1 MALTTMTKFLLM
13 VMLSFFCECR
23 LHKNALSPP
32 MPPMNSWAVAKKG
45 LCPEGGG
52 DKSAGCEQWEKSG
65 FCSPTN
71 MYYQFMTEMCPVSCK
86 LCQARPTPAPKPH
99 LVKVNIH
106 ECLKAHNSKRALH
119 GARPLTWDS
128 SLAREAQVWALD
140 LATRNIMEHAQ
151 SNDDG
156 ENLYQ
161 SFTTSSKPATCK
173 EAVEAWYGEVS
184 DYPFWNPPNS
194 IFDTKAQI
202 GHFTQVVWKSTK
214 KLGVG
219 IASVK
224 HGFWTTT
231 YIVARYSPPG
241 NYNGRLKQ
249 EVGDSVTALK

>member
-1 MALTTMTKFLLM
+1 
-13 VMLSFFCECR
+13 
-23 LHKNALSPP
+23 
-32 MPPMNSWAVAKKG
+32 
-45 LCPEGGG
+45 
-52 DKSAGCEQWEKSG
+52 
-65 FCSPTN
+65 
-71 MYYQFMTEMCPVSCK
+71 
-86 LCQARPTPAPKPH
+86 
-99 LVKVNIH
+99 
-106 ECLKAHNSKRALH
+106 
-119 GARPLTWDS
+119 
-128 SLAREAQVWALD
+128 
-140 LATRNIMEHAQ
+140 MEHAQ

-194 IFDTKAQI
+194 IFDTEAQI

-241 NYNGRLKQ
+241 NYNGRFKQ